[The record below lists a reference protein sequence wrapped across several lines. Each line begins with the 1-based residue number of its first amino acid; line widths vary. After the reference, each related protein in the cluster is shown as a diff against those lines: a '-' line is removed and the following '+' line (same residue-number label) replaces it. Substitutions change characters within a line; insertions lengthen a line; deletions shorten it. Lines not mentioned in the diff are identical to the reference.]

1 MENGIFKQGAKSV
14 PGNYQR
20 VSLTCVPGKV
30 MEKIICYA
38 IIEQLKE
45 CDLIRRSQYV
55 FMRSGSTLTN
65 LLSYLED
72 LTRIMDVGN

>member
-20 VSLTCVPGKV
+20 VSLTCVPCKV

-38 IIEQLKE
+38 IIEHLKE
-45 CDLIRRSQYV
+45 CDLIRRSPYV